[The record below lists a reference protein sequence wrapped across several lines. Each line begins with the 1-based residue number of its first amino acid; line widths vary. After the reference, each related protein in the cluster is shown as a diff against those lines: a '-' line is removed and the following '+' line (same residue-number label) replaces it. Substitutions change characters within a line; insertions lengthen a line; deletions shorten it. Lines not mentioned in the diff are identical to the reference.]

1 LRRRVGRHVPF
12 LSRVSIARRSVYPAG
27 AFKSS
32 ANRGWQ
38 ACGQRRPVSRDGV
51 IGERIEC
58 RACFAELSQRPRM
71 AESGME
77 YGSSYQH
84 YEDRYKKPLLPLE
97 LVLKLV
103 PIFAPAG
110 VDPAELYALAG
121 VDGSGERPAGG
132 GAGITLADDSPG
144 NQENGPGGRV
154 LKIGELDVRASAG
167 SGELTSDN
175 EKLVAEWQIP
185 SGMIRQYSTAPAHEL
200 RIITVMGD
208 SMEPT
213 LLPGQRILVDTGDRM
228 PSPPGIFVVWD
239 GLGLVVKRLQVVPH
253 SEPPRVRIGSDNGK
267 YEPYERTLS
276 EAYIQGRVIG
286 QWRWL

>member
-1 LRRRVGRHVPF
+1 
-12 LSRVSIARRSVYPAG
+12 
-27 AFKSS
+27 
-32 ANRGWQ
+32 
-38 ACGQRRPVSRDGV
+38 
-51 IGERIEC
+51 
-58 RACFAELSQRPRM
+58 M
-71 AESGME
+71 MESGME

-103 PIFAPAG
+103 PIFAPTG

-132 GAGITLADDSPG
+132 RSGVALAADSKDGAVGKGD
-144 NQENGPGGRV
+144 GRL

-167 SGELTSDN
+167 SGGLSAEAEN
-175 EKLVAEWQIP
+175 IVAEWQIP
-185 SGMIRQYSTAPAHEL
+185 SGMIRQYTSAPAHEL

-267 YEPYERTLS
+267 YEPYERSLA

-286 QWRWL
+286 EWRWL